1 VAYGTYLP
9 TITET
14 AFSATPLYS
23 QVGLRDITP
32 ETIFKL
38 FLSFSALPERWKNDF
53 ILRVIVV
60 NIFDFT
66 EIINACDSYIEA

>member
-1 VAYGTYLP
+1 
-9 TITET
+9 
-14 AFSATPLYS
+14 
-23 QVGLRDITP
+23 VGLRDITP